1 MLDNILHSLTLY
13 YGLDWGAMLL
23 GMIGYFLVTN
33 CNRAG
38 FLLSMCGCCCGFG
51 VALLSDQYGF
61 IVYNLILIS
70 LQTRGF
76 MLWSQKPA
84 RAYVRHNRPNY
95 DVF

>member
-1 MLDNILHSLTLY
+1 MDAILHSFSLY

-33 CNRAG
+33 RNRFG
-38 FLLSMCGCCCGFG
+38 FLLSMCGCFCGFG
-51 VALLSDQYGF
+51 VAMISDQYGF

-70 LQTRGF
+70 MQTRGF
-76 MLWSQKPA
+76 LMWSRKPA
-84 RAYVRHNRPNY
+84 PAYIPRNCTSG